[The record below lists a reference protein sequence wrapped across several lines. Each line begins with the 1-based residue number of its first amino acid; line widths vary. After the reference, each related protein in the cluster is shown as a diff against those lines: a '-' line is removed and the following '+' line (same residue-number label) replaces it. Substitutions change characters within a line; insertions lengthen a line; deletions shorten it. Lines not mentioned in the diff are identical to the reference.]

1 MDIMCDINFKYKQHV
16 RFKGGRKTFFLRII
30 KEISWMI
37 KSSILWY
44 KLYVSVLKEM
54 GFQINPYDMCVAN
67 KYINGIQCIV
77 AWYVGDNKVSH
88 VEQDVIYYV
97 INKVEDMLIV
107 LTVTKGNMHTF
118 LGMKTRHLKNR
129 TTAINIKE

>member
-77 AWYVGDNKVSH
+77 A
-88 VEQDVIYYV
+88 
-97 INKVEDMLIV
+97 
-107 LTVTKGNMHTF
+107 
-118 LGMKTRHLKNR
+118 
-129 TTAINIKE
+129 